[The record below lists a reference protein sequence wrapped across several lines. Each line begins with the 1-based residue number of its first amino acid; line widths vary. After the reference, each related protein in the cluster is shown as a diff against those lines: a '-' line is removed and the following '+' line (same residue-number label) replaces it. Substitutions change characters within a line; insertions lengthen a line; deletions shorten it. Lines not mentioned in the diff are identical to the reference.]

1 MAQEGPRPG
10 PPGPYLTPGRA
21 PAPQGATLAG
31 TDTHMSDVDSE
42 ELDPPAAAR
51 AGAAPIRCWM
61 CENCTSEDVK
71 NFHSFLVERSHSVE
85 PRAMAV
91 HLHEH
96 LTAQQALASVLED
109 APPGL
114 DEILTHIRKH
124 VLHPSV
130 RVAQILRN
138 LLELADTLQELVVS
152 RADDGTPLIDVRT
165 VTVYLK
171 VVSEIMQI
179 YKTADMSK
187 MLFADLDA

>member
-1 MAQEGPRPG
+1 
-10 PPGPYLTPGRA
+10 
-21 PAPQGATLAG
+21 
-31 TDTHMSDVDSE
+31 MSDVDSE
-42 ELDPPAAAR
+42 D
-51 AGAAPIRCWM
+51 APQDSSRGTAPVRCWI

-96 LTAQQALASVLED
+96 LTSQQALASVLED

-138 LLELADTLQELVVS
+138 LLELADTLQELVVG

-179 YKTADMSK
+179 YKTADMTK

>member
-1 MAQEGPRPG
+1 
-10 PPGPYLTPGRA
+10 
-21 PAPQGATLAG
+21 
-31 TDTHMSDVDSE
+31 MSDSDSE
-42 ELDPPAAAR
+42 R
-51 AGAAPIRCWM
+51 AGGEASAAPRGAGNAPMRCWM
-61 CENCTSEDVK
+61 CENCTSEDVR
-71 NFHSFLVERSHSVE
+71 NFHAFLVERSHSVE

-96 LTAQQALASVLED
+96 ITAQQALASVLED
-109 APPGL
+109 SPPGL

-179 YKTADMSK
+179 YKTADMTK